1 MCPGSE
7 NVVLPLNTPSLT
19 RRRLLQG
26 AGAGIAALA
35 TAQSLSQNTA
45 AENRSQPNIIL
56 ILTDDMRVSD
66 LPYLPAVQTRLVDQ
80 GTTFTNFTAAA
91 PGCGPAR
98 ASILR
103 GQYPHSHGVQRG
115 SGKFGGLD
123 RFRKFGNEDST
134 IATWLHDAG
143 YRTGLVGKYL
153 NGYGSTPDLTTIP
166 PGWDDWYGVTNE
178 GYSRFTINEQGVE
191 VRYTSRKEEHH
202 ATDVLAEHARAI
214 IADVAPTGQPFFLH
228 ISPRAPHMPTEPAS
242 WYEDAFPDVRLPDH
256 PGMNEADVS
265 DKPHWVRI
273 QPQRT
278 AQEME
283 EIEIHFRR
291 RLQTLLSVDDLVA
304 GVLDELER
312 QGVLDTTYILF
323 SSDNGFGLGEHRVAL
338 KKGSPYE
345 QVIRVPLIVRGPG
358 IPPGV
363 SLDVLASQV
372 DLAPTFTGWAGA
384 PTPEFAEG
392 RSLGG
397 ILAGDPVPDDWRA
410 FQFVEYFVARAD
422 RRERQPAFQTL
433 RTQNAVYV
441 IYGTGEQELYDLVA
455 DPYQT
460 ENQAATTDP
469 DLLAELQAVA
479 AAMMGCEGARC
490 RHIDQEPLPA
500 WPAA

>member
-7 NVVLPLNTPSLT
+7 NVVLSLKNPLLT
-19 RRRLLQG
+19 RRRVLQG
-26 AGAGIAALA
+26 AGASIAALA
-35 TAQSLSQNTA
+35 TAQSFSRNTT
-45 AENRSQPNIIL
+45 AETRSQPNIIL

-66 LPYLPAVQTRLVDQ
+66 LPYLPYVQEMLVTQ
-80 GTTFTNFTAAA
+80 GATLTNFTAAA

-115 SGKFGGLD
+115 SGDFGGLD
-123 RFRKFGNEDST
+123 RFRGLGNEEST

-143 YRTGLVGKYL
+143 YRTALVGKYL

-191 VRYTSRKEEHH
+191 VRYTSRKEETH
-202 ATDVLAEHARAI
+202 ATDVLADHARAI

-228 ISPRAPHMPTEPAS
+228 ISPRAPHVPTEPAS
-242 WYEDAFPDVRLPDH
+242 WYADAFPDVTLPDH

-265 DKPHWVRI
+265 DKPDWVQI
-273 QPQRT
+273 QPSRT
-278 AQEME
+278 AQEMD
-283 EIEIHFRR
+283 EIETHFRQ

-304 GVLDELER
+304 DVVEELER

-345 QVIRVPLIVRGPG
+345 EVITVPMVVRGPR
-358 IPPGV
+358 IAPGV

-372 DLAPTFTGWAGA
+372 DLGPTFAAWAGA
-384 PTPEFAEG
+384 ATPEFAEG

-397 ILAGDPVPDDWRA
+397 ILAGEPVPDDWRQ
-410 FQFVEYFVARAD
+410 FQFVEYFVARSD

-433 RTQNAVYV
+433 RTPAAVYV
-441 IYGTGEQELYDLVA
+441 TYGSGEEELYDLVA

-460 ENQAATTDP
+460 ENQAAVTDP
-469 DLLAELQAVA
+469 DLLAELQEVA
-479 AAMMGCEGARC
+479 AAMLSCEGARC
-490 RHIDQEPLPA
+490 RQIDQEPLPA
-500 WPAA
+500 WPTP